1 MEQGKQLGHQKQLVL
16 SCQTNSKACNVIPP
30 RQSADYKPNI
40 WKYDFIQSL
49 HSKYKEEG
57 YRSRA
62 EKLKNDVKQMFLEAA
77 DLLAMLELIDRICK
91 LGLSYLFEE
100 QIREVLVDTVAFL
113 KNDTGCL
120 QVKDLYATAL
130 CFKLLRQHGYE
141 ISQDMFIDFMDET
154 GTTFSTS
161 KCTDIKG
168 LIELFE
174 ASHLALEGEN
184 ILDEAKVF
192 SGGTLKGI
200 YSSLNT
206 DLAQTVARVLELPSY
221 WRVPWYEVRWQINSY
236 EKDKHMNTILLELA
250 KLNFNIVQAT
260 LQNDLRELSRWWKN
274 LGLIEN
280 LNFSRDR
287 LVECFLC
294 AVGLVYEPN
303 CSCFRKWLTKV
314 IIFILVIDDIYD
326 IYGSLEELEHFTSAV
341 ERWDFKEIQ
350 RLPECMKLCFK
361 ALYDTTNE
369 MAYEIGS
376 RNTWKRVLP
385 HLKKEWSDFC
395 KSLLVE
401 AKWQK
406 RGYTPCLQ
414 EYLSNAWI
422 SSSGTVL
429 SVYSFFG
436 IMKEATEETAGFL
449 KLNQDLVY
457 NSSLIIRL
465 CNDLGTS
472 SAELERGDVAS
483 SILCCMTEM
492 NISEEIARNYIKGM
506 ISKTWTKMNGQC
518 FTQSPLLQ
526 SFIHITTNFARVV
539 HSLYQY
545 GDGFGVQDGDTK
557 KQILS
562 LLIEPMPPSPF
573 S

>member
-174 ASHLALEGEN
+174 ASHLALEGES

-236 EKDKHMNTILLELA
+236 EKEKHMNTILLELA

-260 LQNDLRELSRWWKN
+260 LQNDLRELS
-274 LGLIEN
+274 
-280 LNFSRDR
+280 
-287 LVECFLC
+287 
-294 AVGLVYEPN
+294 
-303 CSCFRKWLTKV
+303 RKWLTKV

-341 ERWDFKEIQ
+341 ERLVLTYVSSSQKKKE
-350 RLPECMKLCFK
+350 K
-361 ALYDTTNE
+361 TTNVNINQLLL
-369 MAYEIGS
+369 A
-376 RNTWKRVLP
+376 
-385 HLKKEWSDFC
+385 HLWSDFC

-472 SAELERGDVAS
+472 S
-483 SILCCMTEM
+483 
-492 NISEEIARNYIKGM
+492 
-506 ISKTWTKMNGQC
+506 
-518 FTQSPLLQ
+518 
-526 SFIHITTNFARVV
+526 
-539 HSLYQY
+539 
-545 GDGFGVQDGDTK
+545 
-557 KQILS
+557 
-562 LLIEPMPPSPF
+562 
-573 S
+573 

>member
-16 SCQTNSKACNVIPP
+16 SCQMNSKACNVIPP
-30 RQSADYKPNI
+30 RQSANYKPNI

-77 DLLAMLELIDRICK
+77 DLLAKLELIDRICK

-100 QIREVLVDTVAFL
+100 KIREVLVDTVAFL

-141 ISQDMFIDFMDET
+141 ISQDVFLDFMDET

-168 LIELFE
+168 PIELCE
-174 ASHLALEGEN
+174 ASQLALEGES

-206 DLAQTVARVLELPSY
+206 DLAQTVARVLELPSH
-221 WRVPWYEVRWQINSY
+221 WRVPW
-236 EKDKHMNTILLELA
+236 
-250 KLNFNIVQAT
+250 
-260 LQNDLRELSRWWKN
+260 WWKN

-369 MAYEIGS
+369 MAYEIGR

-506 ISKTWTKMNGQC
+506 ISKTWTKINGQC

-526 SFIHITTNFARVV
+526 SFIHTTTNFARVV

>member
-1 MEQGKQLGHQKQLVL
+1 M
-16 SCQTNSKACNVIPP
+16 NSKACNVIPP
-30 RQSADYKPNI
+30 RQSANYKPNI

-57 YRSRA
+57 CRSRA
-62 EKLKNDVKQMFLEAA
+62 EKLTNDVKQMFLEAA
-77 DLLAMLELIDRICK
+77 DLLAKLELIDRICK

-100 QIREVLVDTVAFL
+100 QIREILVDTVAFL

-120 QVKDLYATAL
+120 EVKDLYATAL

-174 ASHLALEGEN
+174 ASHLALEGES

-206 DLAQTVARVLELPSY
+206 DLAQTVARVLELPSH

-236 EKDKHMNTILLELA
+236 EKEKHMNTILLELA

-369 MAYEIGS
+369 MAYEIGR
-376 RNTWKRVLP
+376 RNTWKQVLP
-385 HLKKEWSDFC
+385 HLKKE
-395 KSLLVE
+395 
-401 AKWQK
+401 K
-406 RGYTPCLQ
+406 RGHTPCLQ

-472 SAELERGDVAS
+472 SL
-483 SILCCMTEM
+483 
-492 NISEEIARNYIKGM
+492 
-506 ISKTWTKMNGQC
+506 
-518 FTQSPLLQ
+518 
-526 SFIHITTNFARVV
+526 FIHITTNFARVV

-545 GDGFGVQDGDTK
+545 GDGFGVQDRDTK